1 MDIMVMATAMAMG
14 TTRNRRPMRPKVQ
27 WHREISAQGF
37 RVALGLTLIV
47 STGSVRAQAFRVEP
61 SVYVAETFTDNGSA
75 TKGAA
80 VTGLLRSRPLF
91 Q

>member
-1 MDIMVMATAMAMG
+1 MVMATAMAMG

-27 WHREISAQGF
+27 WDWESSAQGF
-37 RVALGLTLIV
+37 KVALALALIAG
-47 STGSVRAQAFRVEP
+47 TGSVRAQVVRVEP

-75 TKGAA
+75 TKW
-80 VTGLLRSRPLF
+80 